1 MSRTGRR
8 ARDLGVVVGTLP
20 TGRHNAITD
29 VPGVLVGHTTVDDGG
44 DLHTGVTA
52 IVPSG
57 LGPGRWTL
65 PAAVF
70 SGNGHGKLVGSTQV
84 DELGV
89 LESPVVLTATLS
101 VFRAADALLGWL
113 MERRPDGV
121 SFNPLVGETNDGHLS
136 DIRRRPI
143 TEDHVLAAIAQAT
156 DGPPAE
162 GCVGAGAGTTALGFK
177 GGIGTSSRTVRTA
190 GRTGTVG
197 ALVQSN
203 FGGVLTVLGVPMPAE
218 ELVPAADRA
227 EPPGN
232 SCMIVV
238 ATDVPLDA
246 RQLGRVARRAVFAMA
261 RVGASFSGTSGDY
274 AIGFTTSDQQ
284 PIPDGEID
292 PVFAAVLDAVEEA
305 LLNSLFTAVTT
316 TGVGGRTSHAV
327 PHRAVLERL
336 TAAGRLIP
344 ESPAETR

>member
-1 MSRTGRR
+1 M
-8 ARDLGVVVGTLP
+8 AP
-20 TGRHNAITD
+20 TA
-29 VPGVLVGHTTVDDGG
+29 P
-44 DLHTGVTA
+44 
-52 IVPSG
+52 P
-57 LGPGRWTL
+57 
-65 PAAVF
+65 PA
-70 SGNGHGKLVGSTQV
+70 
-84 DELGV
+84 
-89 LESPVVLTATLS
+89 
-101 VFRAADALLGWL
+101 
-113 MERRPDGV
+113 
-121 SFNPLVGETNDGHLS
+121 
-136 DIRRRPI
+136 
-143 TEDHVLAAIAQAT
+143 
-156 DGPPAE
+156 GPPA
-162 GCVGAGAGTTALGFK
+162 GGGGGPPPPPTALGFK
-177 GGIGTSSRTVRTA
+177 GGIGTSSRTVRAA

-203 FGGVLTVLGVPMPAE
+203 FGGVLRVLGVPMPAE

-336 TAAGRLIP
+336 AAAGRLIP